1 MSSVATPVTFSQE
14 IRAATGAA
22 HGTAQI
28 SQFMGE
34 LFRGAMEPARYA
46 NLVAQ
51 NYHIYRAIEAAGE
64 AMRSDP
70 VGSAFVF
77 DELSRLEKVEA
88 DLEHFLGAD
97 WRLNIAPV
105 SATAEYVN
113 RITTASQ
120 WSGGYV
126 AHHYVRFLG
135 DLSGGQHIAKVVDRN
150 LKLEGAGLASFD
162 FTAIPDHDA
171 FKNEYRRRLDVANWN
186 AEERK
191 RILGEIFA
199 AYEYS
204 TAILREL

>member
-1 MSSVATPVTFSQE
+1 MSSVASPVTFSQE
-14 IRAATGAA
+14 IRTATGAA
-22 HGTAQI
+22 HGTAQN
-28 SQFMGE
+28 SQFMGD
-34 LFRGAMEPARYA
+34 LFRGAMEPSRYA

-51 NYHIYRAIEAAGE
+51 NYYVYRAIEAAGE
-64 AMRSDP
+64 SMRNDP

-77 DELSRLEKVEA
+77 DELSRIEKVER
-88 DLEHFLGAD
+88 DLEYFLGED
-97 WRLNIAPV
+97 WRTKIGPV
-105 SATAEYVN
+105 SATAEYVE
-113 RITTASQ
+113 RIATASQ

-150 LKLEGAGLASFD
+150 LKLQGGGLASYD

-186 AEERK
+186 AEERV
-191 RILGEIFA
+191 RILDEIFA